1 MLSRL
6 LFGEIPVE
14 FLRVL
19 SNRGAAM
26 YIDVLDALERE
37 ALQRNEGLLREEA
50 IEIVTG
56 SLAQNPDFV
65 PEEDEAGFVELP
77 AREKAR
83 RVLDYL
89 VRCGWMEEP
98 VRPDWQRVLFFDAHG
113 STLLTALRRIARPD
127 AAVFSDSLI
136 GVCSALLNSAAL
148 ERRPWEHLENCRKGT
163 QTGLGELRTMQKSVE
178 RFTRRQLDSRS
189 LGDNLRV
196 VFDEYSEQ
204 VGKTCYA
211 ELIRSQLHTALDVAR
226 ERLREME
233 GDTDLVHKMQAEVL
247 RRDGS
252 LDAETAT
259 SRVRNRLADLTRAL
273 EQVLPLADEI
283 DRRTAEFTRR
293 SHARFRYLQEIVGQR
308 RGQVKELFEKVNGAF
323 VGWRLAELDDA
334 LSLPPLRLAETRLLD
349 GRDSLYE
356 PPRRRT
362 VEENAPLDDEV
373 SDSERDHARLRM
385 ESALRDAL
393 TVNRANRFVADL
405 PGGKGA
411 RISSA
416 ELPVRTD
423 DDLADIIALL
433 LHAEA
438 TDARYRVEVE
448 RLAEDSVPLEFD
460 TKIGCRLERFHV
472 LKK

>member
-50 IEIVTG
+50 LEIVAG

-148 ERRPWEHLENCRKGT
+148 EHQPWEHLENCRKGT

-204 VGKTCYA
+204 VGKTCYS

-259 SRVRNRLADLTRAL
+259 ARVRNRLADLTRAL

-308 RGQVKELFEKVNGAF
+308 RGQVKELLEKVNGAF
-323 VGWRLAELDDA
+323 VGWRLAELDGA
-334 LSLPPLRLAETRLLD
+334 LSLPPLRLPETRLLA

-385 ESALRDAL
+385 EAALRDAL
-393 TVNRANRFVADL
+393 TVNRANRFVANL
-405 PGGKGA
+405 PGGKGS

-433 LHAEA
+433 LHSEA
-438 TDARYRVEVE
+438 SDARYRVEVE
-448 RLAEDSVPLEFD
+448 RLAEDSMPLEFD

>member
-6 LFGEIPVE
+6 LFGEVPVE
-14 FLRVL
+14 FFRVL
-19 SNRGAAM
+19 SSRGAAM
-26 YIDVLDALERE
+26 YVDALDALGQE
-37 ALQRNEGLLREEA
+37 AAQRNEGLLREEA
-50 IEIVTG
+50 LEIVAG
-56 SLAQNPDFV
+56 VLARNPDFV
-65 PEEDEAGFVELP
+65 PEEDENGFVDLP
-77 AREKAR
+77 LREKAR

-89 VRCGWMEEP
+89 VRCRWLEEP
-98 VRPDWQRVLFFDAHG
+98 TRPDWQRVLFFDAHG
-113 STLLTALRRIARPD
+113 STLLGALRRIAQPD

-148 ERRPWEHLENCRKGT
+148 ERQPWEHLENCRKGT
-163 QTGLGELRTMQKSVE
+163 QTGLSELRTMQKSVE
-178 RFTRRQLDSRS
+178 RFTRRQLESRS

-226 ERLREME
+226 QRLRDME
-233 GDTDLVHKMQAEVL
+233 GDTELLHKMQAEVL

-259 SRVRNRLADLTRAL
+259 ARVRNRLDDLSRAL
-273 EQVLPLADEI
+273 EQVMPVADEI

-293 SHARFRYLQEIVGQR
+293 SHARFRYLQEVVGQR
-308 RGQVKELFEKVNGAF
+308 RGQVKDLFEKVNGAF
-323 VGWRLAELDDA
+323 AGWRLADLDGTTT
-334 LSLPPLRLAETRLLD
+334 LPALRLAETRLLA
-349 GRDSLYE
+349 GRESLYE
-356 PPRRRT
+356 PPRKRR

-373 SDSERDHARLRM
+373 SDAEREKARLRM
-385 ESALRDAL
+385 EAALRDAL
-393 TVNRANRFVADL
+393 TVSRANRFVADL

-416 ELPVRTD
+416 EMPVRSD
-423 DDLADIIALL
+423 DDLADVIALL

-438 TDARYRVEVE
+438 DDARYRVEVE
-448 RLAEDSVPLEFD
+448 RLGDKARALEFD
-460 TKIGCRLERFHV
+460 EKAGCRLERFV
-472 LKK
+472 VIKK

>member
-6 LFGEIPVE
+6 LFGEVPVE
-14 FLRVL
+14 FFRVL
-19 SNRGAAM
+19 SSRGAAM
-26 YIDVLDALERE
+26 YVDVLDALEGE
-37 ALQRNEGLLREEA
+37 AVQRNEGLLREEA
-50 IEIVTG
+50 LEIVTAALG
-56 SLAQNPDFV
+56 RNPDFV
-65 PEEDEAGFVELP
+65 PEEDEGGFAELP
-77 AREKAR
+77 PREKAR

-89 VRCGWMEEP
+89 VRCRWLEEP
-98 VRPDWQRVLFFDAHG
+98 ARPDWERVLFFDAHG
-113 STLLTALRRIARPD
+113 STLLTALRRIAQPD
-127 AAVFSDSLI
+127 AAIFSDSLI
-136 GVCSALLNSAAL
+136 GVCSALINSAAL
-148 ERRPWEHLENCRKGT
+148 ERQPWEHLENCRKGT

-211 ELIRSQLHTALDVAR
+211 ELIRSQLHMALDVTR

-233 GDTDLVHKMQAEVL
+233 GDTDLLHKMQAEVL

-259 SRVRNRLADLTRAL
+259 ARVRNRLDDLARAL

-293 SHARFRYLQEIVGQR
+293 SHARFRYLQEVVGQR

-323 VGWRLAELDDA
+323 AGWRLSEIDGA
-334 LSLPPLRLAETRLLD
+334 LALPPLRLAETRLLA
-349 GRDSLYE
+349 GRESLYE

-373 SDSERDHARLRM
+373 SDAERDLARLRM
-385 ESALRDAL
+385 EAALRDAL
-393 TVNRANRFVADL
+393 TVSRANRFVAEL

-423 DDLADIIALL
+423 DDVADVIALL

-438 TDARYRVEVE
+438 QDARYRVEVE
-448 RLAEDSVPLEFD
+448 RFAGDAAPSKFD
-460 TKIGCRLERFHV
+460 TKAGCRLERFYV
-472 LKK
+472 VKK